1 MSELLDAQ
9 KKEIDLGT
17 GFGMFGA
24 SDASA
29 ASDASDGG
37 GCDGGEHCC
46 PRPTRVIEVTYPRIT
61 IAEQAQIARIP
72 GLGQRVATCETK
84 IGTLEASAS
93 ADKEEREAAH
103 ETMTEGIAANAA
115 AIVAEKTRAQG
126 AEDSLKTALGQKADK
141 YALEE
146 LKLKVESE
154 NANHNAVETSIAAR
168 IDAVETAVA
177 TEKANRESA
186 DKAIQSGIDT
196 SVGTVYSTLRGEA
209 ASQKA
214 VLEGEIADAK
224 TDVTTKVTT
233 EETQRKAEDA
243 SLLQKITDETTARTS
258 KDSELSTLISTKETS
273 LKSGYQTADA
283 ALQTQITTNAN
294 TISANR
300 TLFDNAK
307 TALETADAT
316 LTTNLASEV
325 TNRTNGDTMT
335 LRTAKDYAK
344 SLLSSA
350 LRYQGQVATLSDLE
364 SKSATAIK
372 GDMWN
377 VLNDGEGLA
386 SNFAFNGTGW
396 DRLTESID
404 LSPYATIAYV
414 DGKVTE
420 LNDKDAELEGK
431 IQANTTKINT
441 VVAAEKSRAQT
452 AETTL
457 QSNIDTEELAREKK
471 DNELTALLNTLS
483 VNVTTETKR
492 IEALIDSKAS
502 TTESNAISRENSI
515 KAELQKTD
523 EALQTSV
530 KGISET
536 VSVNK
541 TEIENSLAQE
551 VTDRTN
557 AVTELKNELTVTG
570 IDGSSR
576 LVGMGEVLSKIG
588 QKQDKLQSGD
598 NIKTI
603 NNQSVLGSGNLQVTA
618 KTAFVMNMSVN
629 SKTGK
634 KEFDV
639 TANEVK
645 SAIDNDEDIIVKEE
659 LGGTTLTY
667 RKSQVGFCPQA
678 CTVTAF
684 CEYDGVVREVFF
696 GIEHIA
702 ELWEY
707 ASDISIEQYD
717 LETFRSLTTSVG
729 EKVAKSGDTMSGD
742 LTMDASK
749 AVVFAKG
756 ASDGY
761 TTSLTKTGVKHT
773 AEEGDGSY
781 TVEWPSKGGKLAVSS
796 EITDAVSGKA
806 DKATTLS
813 GYGITDAASTTDLT
827 SLETKV
833 SNVFS
838 EGKFGDNAVAGE
850 GINVG
855 GKRVVAYK
863 VNVSTKEANGLYTF
877 VGFYYIRKIEEG
889 AYFAASLEE
898 LKNHKMSGK
907 VTSVPKISYLPSN
920 GVMNDGREVSISK
933 VEKDG
938 FVIYEENVISFTEM
952 RRIEGLEWEAE
963 QYNEKI
969 AELTATI
976 EALTTRIA
984 KIEALFTA
992 DDKLLIKNAD
1002 SSKTYA
1008 LGIEGS
1014 GAGSEDTLVITEQTA
1029 TSDESDAT

>member
-1 MSELLDAQ
+1 MN
-9 KKEIDLGT
+9 
-17 GFGMFGA
+17 
-24 SDASA
+24 
-29 ASDASDGG
+29 
-37 GCDGGEHCC
+37 
-46 PRPTRVIEVTYPRIT
+46 
-61 IAEQAQIARIP
+61 
-72 GLGQRVATCETK
+72 
-84 IGTLEASAS
+84 
-93 ADKEEREAAH
+93 
-103 ETMTEGIAANAA
+103 EGIAANAA

-141 YALEE
+141 DALDE
-146 LKLKVESE
+146 LEAKVDSE
-154 NANHNAVETSIAAR
+154 NTNHNAVETSIVTR
-168 IDAVETAVA
+168 IETLETAVA
-177 TEKANRESA
+177 TESANRESA

-209 ASQKA
+209 VSQKA
-214 VLEGEIADAK
+214 VLEEEITKSKAY
-224 TDVTTKVTT
+224 VIEKVTT
-233 EETQRKAEDA
+233 EETQRKGEDSA
-243 SLLQKITDETTARTS
+243 LEQKISDETKARTT
-258 KDSELSTLISTKETS
+258 KDGELEDLINSKETA
-273 LKSGYQTADA
+273 LKGEYQTADA
-283 ALQTQITTNAN
+283 ELLTKITTNAN
-294 TISANR
+294 TIDANR
-300 TLFDNAK
+300 TLFDNTK

-325 TNRTNGDTMT
+325 TNRTNGDATT
-335 LRTAKDYAK
+335 LQTAKDYAK

-364 SKSATAIK
+364 AKSATAIK

-404 LSPYATIAYV
+404 LSPYATITCV
-414 DGKVTE
+414 DGKVSALT
-420 LNDKDAELEGK
+420 NKDTELEGK
-431 IQANTTKINT
+431 ISANTTKINT
-441 VVAAEKSRAQT
+441 DVAAEKSRAQT

-457 QSNIDTEELAREKK
+457 QSNIDTEGLAREKK
-471 DNELTALLNTLS
+471 DDELTASLNTLS
-483 VNVTTETKR
+483 GKVTTETAR
-492 IEALIDSKAS
+492 IEALIDSKAT
-502 TTESNAISRENSI
+502 TTESNAVSRENSI

-530 KGISET
+530 NGISET

-541 TEIENSLAQE
+541 TAIENSLAQE
-551 VTDRTN
+551 VTDRKN
-557 AVTELKNELTVTG
+557 AVKEVKDELTVTG

-618 KTAFVMNMSVN
+618 KTAFVMNMSLN
-629 SKTGK
+629 STTGK
-634 KEFDV
+634 KKFDV

-645 SAIDNDEDIIVKEE
+645 LAIDNGDDIIVKETDGE
-659 LGGTTLTY
+659 DTLTY
-667 RKSQVGFCPQA
+667 RKSRVNVFPNT
-678 CTVTAF
+678 CTCAVTAF
-684 CEYDGVVREVFF
+684 CENRGVAQTVSFGMENISGLWKYDGDIT
-696 GIEHIA
+696 IEK
-702 ELWEY
+702 
-707 ASDISIEQYD
+707 YD
-717 LETFRSLTTSVG
+717 LETFKNKLGDSKGTLKSVEDGLATLQGTVGTIQTDIGGLKTTVGGHTTSISSLTTSVG
-729 EKVAKSGDTMSGD
+729 GKVAKSGDTMSGD

-756 ASDGY
+756 DSDGY
-761 TTSLTKTGVKHT
+761 TTSMMKTGVKHT

-781 TVEWPSKGGKLAVSS
+781 TVNWPSKGGTFALSS

-813 GYGITDAASTTDLT
+813 GYGITDAASTTALT
-827 SLETKV
+827 ALETKV
-833 SNVFS
+833 SKVFS
-838 EGKFGDNAVAGE
+838 EGKFGDDVVAGE

-863 VNVSTKEANGLYTF
+863 VKVSTKNDSGSYTF
-877 VGFYYIRKIEEG
+877 VGCYYIRKIEKG
-889 AYFAASLEE
+889 AYFAASIED
-898 LKNHKMSGK
+898 LKNHKMAGK
-907 VTSVPKISYLPSN
+907 VTSVSEVSYIPIK
-920 GVMNDGREVSISK
+920 GVLNDGREVYIQKSDEDEYIT
-933 VEKDG
+933 
-938 FVIYEENVISFTEM
+938 YEEGVISFTETW
-952 RRIEGLEWEAE
+952 RIEGLEFEVE
-963 QYNEKI
+963 QSNEKI

-976 EALTTRIA
+976 DALTTRIA

-992 DDKLLIKNAD
+992 DDKLLIKNSD

-1029 TSDESDAT
+1029 TSDASDAT